1 MNLDEIGIKY
11 GTDKAS
17 KCVELA
23 PCDYLRHY
31 ELFFQKFKDKKFT
44 LLEFGV
50 DKGCSLKTWKEYFKD
65 ANIVGV
71 DWNKV
76 DINEDRITVIEDDI
90 TSKEL
95 LKKIELLRG
104 SLGII
109 IDDGNHAWGVQRTLF
124 ETYFPLLNSGG
135 YFVVEDVRCDANGDY
150 QYDRPK
156 NFVYDRMSFTEYTKY
171 MLELLR
177 YPYMYRTDWIEAYLT
192 TLPGNMK
199 DIILEVENIFYIPGA
214 IIISKC

>member
-17 KCVELA
+17 KCDELP
-23 PCDYLRHY
+23 PCDFLRHY
-31 ELFFQKFKDKKFT
+31 ELFFERLRDKKFT

-50 DKGCSLKTWKEYFKD
+50 DKGYSLMTWKEYFKYAD
-65 ANIVGV
+65 IIGV
-71 DWNKV
+71 DWNEI
-76 DINEDRITVIEDDI
+76 DLAQDRITIIKEDV
-90 TSKEL
+90 TSHEL
-95 LKKIELLRG
+95 AKKIEPYRG
-104 SLGII
+104 SLEII
-109 IDDGNHAWGVQRTLF
+109 IDDSNHAWGIQRTLF
-124 ETYFPLLNSGG
+124 ETYFPFLNSGG
-135 YFVVEDVRCDANGDY
+135 YFIVEDIRCQVYGDS
-150 QYDRPK
+150 QYDRAK